1 MKLSLINSFNRMQR
15 MGLSVDE
22 VAATL
27 RRRSLALE
35 VDESGKW
42 VRGQTRLD
50 DDDDDDDEGTGA
62 GAEAAAKTAA
72 KMAKTTAAAAAE
84 LQRRKEQLLR
94 QM

>member
-1 MKLSLINSFNRMQR
+1 MTHSLAADASDDFLFILAER

-27 RRRSLALE
+27 RRKSHALE

-50 DDDDDDDEGTGA
+50 
-62 GAEAAAKTAA
+62 
-72 KMAKTTAAAAAE
+72 
-84 LQRRKEQLLR
+84 RRR
-94 QM
+94 RRRRR